1 MAFAEMTVRI
11 CACSSRKIRSLLF
24 LFDVLPSSLSC
35 IIDISVDQLYSTEK
49 EHKDGEIPTTAAR

>member
-1 MAFAEMTVRI
+1 MTVRI

-49 EHKDGEIPTTAAR
+49 EHKDGEIATTAAR